1 MAGRGAP
8 PPGAGRGAGL
18 GAGQPPANYIAGL
31 GRGATG
37 FTTRSDIG
45 PSRQAALEPAV
56 RHRCR
61 ARHAAPLLQRDAA
74 LAARARRLTDT
85 TRLRGSWGARRQ
97 PRAAAA
103 RSARGCVQGGR

>member
-8 PPGAGRGAGL
+8 PPGAGRGAGV

-56 RHRCR
+56 RRPAGR
-61 ARHAAPLLQRDAA
+61 AAPLLQRDAA
-74 LAARARRLTDT
+74 LPPPLA
-85 TRLRGSWGARRQ
+85 
-97 PRAAAA
+97 
-103 RSARGCVQGGR
+103 